1 MLVLQDGKRAGTGS
15 LPLRLAA
22 SLQEVT
28 ATLVWKNEW
37 SRSSACPPLQR
48 SRQHKEQRCQL
59 GSVSLGYGRAPLL
72 CLSVTYCFPEDQPIT
87 EAAASWAA
95 SSSKASQQPLAQMIY
110 PNGEQSPLTREKCS
124 VGWGFL
130 LKDGNCHTSFHRNRH
145 LGAVSPAD
153 LEEFSRGVLLYSRGE
168 AALLDGTESR
178 SLFFQMQI

>member
-1 MLVLQDGKRAGTGS
+1 MLVLQDGNRAGTGS

-95 SSSKASQQPLAQMIY
+95 SSSKASQQPLAQMI
-110 PNGEQSPLTREKCS
+110 PKRRTIAFDACEVFCGVGFPVEGWELPHQLPQKQAPWSRLPCRPRGVQQRCTPVLQGRGSP
-124 VGWGFL
+124 VGW
-130 LKDGNCHTSFHRNRH
+130 H
-145 LGAVSPAD
+145 
-153 LEEFSRGVLLYSRGE
+153 
-168 AALLDGTESR
+168 
-178 SLFFQMQI
+178 